1 MKRRSIVARS
11 MVAGLL
17 LSIAIITMWQTVE
30 AADVRVI
37 ASPNAPVDT
46 MDQKMIKRVFLGK
59 KTTWSDGRPIE
70 VVILTSGDVHKAFL
84 KIFVKKIPSQ
94 FSAFWRKQIFSGKGA
109 EPKSFSTESELVA
122 YVARRELAVGYVS
135 SSTDV
140 TSVKVVNEK

>member
-1 MKRRSIVARS
+1 

-94 FSAFWRKQIFSGKGA
+94 FFCILGESRYSVGKAQNPNHSQRKATLGRLCGQ
-109 EPKSFSTESELVA
+109 T
-122 YVARRELAVGYVS
+122 
-135 SSTDV
+135 
-140 TSVKVVNEK
+140 

>member
-1 MKRRSIVARS
+1 
-11 MVAGLL
+11 
-17 LSIAIITMWQTVE
+17 
-30 AADVRVI
+30 
-37 ASPNAPVDT
+37 
-46 MDQKMIKRVFLGK
+46 MDQKMIERVFLGK

-94 FSAFWRKQIFSGKGA
+94 FSAFWRKQIFSGKGS
-109 EPKSFSTESELVA
+109 EPKSFSRESELVA

>member
-1 MKRRSIVARS
+1 MKRRTVVSKP

-17 LSIAIITMWQTVE
+17 FSLTIIAMWQTVQ

-37 ASPNAPVDT
+37 ASPNAPVQT

-70 VVILTSGDVHKAFL
+70 VVILKSGDVHKAFL
-84 KIFVKKIPSQ
+84 EIFVNKIPSQ
-94 FSAFWRKQIFSGKGA
+94 FSSFWKKQIFSGKGS
-109 EPKSFSTESELVA
+109 EPKSFSTESELVT
-122 YVARRELAVGYVS
+122 YVAGRELAIGYVS